1 MRRLRRRQHV
11 RVQTRCV
18 VNCNRVSKVTVTNDD
33 HSWDHHRCR
42 WDQLKL
48 SNQSVFK
55 CGSHGGRYIQL
66 SGQATE
72 TRLVVRV
79 LYWGQFTFI
88 YGHHMG
94 TSQTYVLHFDYIMR
108 VKMVYG
114 GRARIVLGLQ
124 EIPFIRTLFSSSR
137 SQLCTICS
145 FF

>member
-1 MRRLRRRQHV
+1 M
-11 RVQTRCV
+11 
-18 VNCNRVSKVTVTNDD
+18 
-33 HSWDHHRCR
+33 
-42 WDQLKL
+42 
-48 SNQSVFK
+48 
-55 CGSHGGRYIQL
+55 

-114 GRARIVLGLQ
+114 GTARIVLGLQ
-124 EIPFIRTLFSSSR
+124 KIQFIRTFFSSQDHNCAQYAHSSNFETHDSR
-137 SQLCTICS
+137 ELLE
-145 FF
+145 